1 MKVKYMQLLITL
13 ISSNSIKWLS
23 ILVIVSGLTGFLY
36 SKHRQIVELEKQTA
50 LQEYNMKQLEQ
61 NIKDN
66 QKLMSDLENIS
77 KNKDE
82 VISKLQKQREA
93 LDNKLKTIESD
104 IDVEVGKGNDRP
116 SSDILKETI
125 RKLDQ

>member
-1 MKVKYMQLLITL
+1 MNLLISFIT
-13 ISSNSIKWLS
+13 SGGIKWLS
-23 ILVIVSGLTGFLY
+23 ILILIGGLVTGIY
-36 SKHRQIVELEKQTA
+36 SKHRQIVDQEKQIA
-50 LQEYNMKQLEQ
+50 LQQYNIKQLEQ
-61 NIKDN
+61 SIIDRDVLIN
-66 QKLMSDLENIS
+66 QMQVIA

-82 VISKLQKQREA
+82 AIAKLEKQRA
-93 LDNKLKTIESD
+93 TLDSKLKTIESD

>member
-23 ILVIVSGLTGFLY
+23 ILVIVTGLSSFIY
-36 SKHRQIVELEKQTA
+36 FKHRQIVNNEKQIA
-50 LQEYNMKQLEQ
+50 LQEYNIRQLQQSLKDREVLLEQ
-61 NIKDN
+61 L
-66 QKLMSDLENIS
+66 QTIS

-82 VISKLQKQREA
+82 AITKLENQRVV
-93 LDNKLKTIESD
+93 LNNKLKTIESA
-104 IDVEVGKGNDRP
+104 IDVEVGKGNDRS

-125 RKLDQ
+125 KRLSQ

>member
-1 MKVKYMQLLITL
+1 MEEIMNLI
-13 ISSNSIKWLS
+13 ISFITSGGMKWLS
-23 ILVIVSGLTGFLY
+23 ILILVVGLVGGLY
-36 SKHRQIVELEKQTA
+36 SKHRQIVDQEKQIA
-50 LQEYNMKQLEQ
+50 LQQYNIKQLEQ
-61 NIKDN
+61 SIIDRDVLIN
-66 QKLMSDLENIS
+66 QMQVIA

-82 VISKLQKQREA
+82 AIAKLEKQRA
-93 LDNKLKTIESD
+93 TLDSKLKTIESD